1 MNRHRAS
8 LRASSLLSFV
18 AASAVSLPALAQ
30 TQPNPYDALPP
41 AEAAPAAAPG
51 AAPAPTP
58 AAPPVPS
65 TEALVAAPPAAPAA
79 TAVPA
84 APPAAVEAN
93 EPPDDELMAEL
104 DAELMA
110 DNAASEPRLNLYG
123 FADLTFYKY
132 FLHED
137 NGFRSLL
144 YTESAFAVGNLN
156 LYLASNLGS
165 GWSSMAEV
173 RFSYLPNGSRK
184 IVNGDIERTETNA
197 VDYSNLGVDRRTGS
211 VLIERVY
218 LQYMPT
224 SYLTLR
230 AGQWLTPYG
239 IWNVD
244 HGSPTIIPVV
254 RPFTIS
260 FALMP

>member
-18 AASAVSLPALAQ
+18 AASALSLPALAQ
-30 TQPNPYDALPP
+30 TQPNPYYALPP
-41 AEAAPAAAPG
+41 AEAAPAATPG

-84 APPAAVEAN
+84 APPAAVDAN
-93 EPPDDELMAEL
+93 
-104 DAELMA
+104 
-110 DNAASEPRLNLYG
+110 EPRLNLYG
-123 FADLTFYKY
+123 FADLPFYKY

-156 LYLASNLGS
+156 LYLSSNLGS

-184 IVNGDIERTETNA
+184 VVNGDIERTETN
-197 VDYSNLGVDRRTGS
+197 
-211 VLIERVY
+211 
-218 LQYMPT
+218 
-224 SYLTLR
+224 
-230 AGQWLTPYG
+230 
-239 IWNVD
+239 
-244 HGSPTIIPVV
+244 
-254 RPFTIS
+254 
-260 FALMP
+260 